1 MNEIVMDTVMRGK
14 LIESFKKV
22 PDFRVL
28 GRVNHTLIDILVISV
43 LAVISGREDWD
54 EIADYGVMKEEW
66 LRTFLE
72 LKNGIPSHDTFNRVF
87 QLLDAE
93 AWEKAFREWIINAF
107 DKDLGNLI
115 SIDGKTSI
123 GSKDGKLGKRAI
135 HMVSAFA
142 SEQELLLG
150 QVATDEKS
158 NEITAIPALLEDLDI
173 TDCLVTIDA
182 MGCQTEIAEKII
194 DGGGDYFLAVKKNQ
208 KHLYENIEWLFK
220 YAASEDDLQQA
231 FETFDAQHGRFDT
244 RQCSVLSY
252 DGFLEKKAWKGLSH
266 IVKVYR
272 ESENPHTGKISKDTR
287 YYITS
292 QTSCTPKSA
301 LTASR
306 SHWGIENHLHWAL
319 DVTFNEDASRTRLG
333 HAARNLGLLRR
344 IALMLLKRV
353 EAPKLSIKRKQFK
366 ALMDN
371 DFALEVLKTI

>member
-1 MNEIVMDTVMRGK
+1 MNKVMQSK
-14 LIESFKKV
+14 LVESFKKV
-22 PDFRVL
+22 PDFRVI
-28 GRVNHTLIDILVISV
+28 GRVEHALIDILVISV
-43 LAVISGREDWD
+43 LAVMSGQEDWD
-54 EIADYGVMKEEW
+54 EIADYGVAKESW
-66 LRTFLE
+66 LRSFLE

-93 AWEKAFREWIINAF
+93 AWEKAFREWVTHAF
-107 DKDLGNLI
+107 DKELGNII
-115 SIDGKTSI
+115 SVDGKSI
-123 GSKDGKLGKRAI
+123 VGSKDGKLGKRAI

-150 QVATDEKS
+150 QLATEEKS

-220 YAASEDDLQQA
+220 YAASEGDLLQA
-231 FETFDAQHGRFDT
+231 VESFDAQHGRFDT
-244 RQCSVLSY
+244 RQCWVLPY
-252 DGFLEKKAWKGLSH
+252 DGFLEKRAWKGLAY

-272 ESENPHTGKISKDTR
+272 ESENPHTGKLSKDTR

-292 QTSCTPKSA
+292 QTFCTPTSA
-301 LTASR
+301 LAASR
-306 SHWGIENHLHWAL
+306 LHWGIENHLHWAL
-319 DVTFNEDASRTRLG
+319 DVTFNEDASRSRLG
-333 HAARNLGLLRR
+333 HAAQNLSLLRR

-353 EAPKLSIKRKQFK
+353 ELPKLSIKRKQFK

-371 DFALEVLKTI
+371 DFALDVLQAI

>member
-1 MNEIVMDTVMRGK
+1 MRSK
-14 LIESFKKV
+14 LVESFKKV
-22 PDFRVL
+22 PDFRVI
-28 GRVNHTLIDILVISV
+28 GRVEHTLTDILVISV

-54 EIADYGVMKEEW
+54 EIADYGVAKEGW
-66 LRTFLE
+66 LRSFLE

-93 AWEKAFREWIINAF
+93 AWEKAFREWVTHAF
-107 DKDLGNLI
+107 DKELGNII
-115 SIDGKTSI
+115 SVDGKSI
-123 GSKDGKLGKRAI
+123 VGSKDGKLGKRAI

-150 QVATDEKS
+150 QLATEEKS

-220 YAASEDDLQQA
+220 YAASEGDLLQA
-231 FETFDAQHGRFDT
+231 VESFDAQHGRFDT
-244 RQCSVLSY
+244 RQCWVLPY
-252 DGFLEKKAWKGLSH
+252 DGFLEKKAWKGLAY

-292 QTSCTPKSA
+292 QTFCTPTSGLA
-301 LTASR
+301 ASR
-306 SHWGIENHLHWAL
+306 LHWGIENHLHWAL
-319 DVTFNEDASRTRLG
+319 DVTFNEDASRSRLG
-333 HAARNLGLLRR
+333 HAAQNLSLLRR

-353 EAPKLSIKRKQFK
+353 ELPKLSIKRKQFK

-371 DFALEVLKTI
+371 DFALDVLQAI